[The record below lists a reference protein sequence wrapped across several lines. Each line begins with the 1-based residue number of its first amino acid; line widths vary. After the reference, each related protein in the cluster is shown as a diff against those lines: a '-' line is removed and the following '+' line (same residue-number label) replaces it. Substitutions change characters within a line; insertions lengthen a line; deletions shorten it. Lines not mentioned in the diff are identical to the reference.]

1 MQSFS
6 VMLFTA
12 RHKMF
17 LSYESV
23 EEIFKCEHSI
33 NTVRNEFPECR
44 QFKVKN
50 KTKTKT
56 KRIKGYFEP
65 TSRLKNMNT
74 KHCGK
79 RLETTKRPQ
88 SVKNY
93 LRYSTL
99 LYSLVVYDLSNP
111 PNPSPV
117 FSQLANKLAQNAWNK
132 RTFILNH
139 CLVSIM
145 NHHYHSRFL
154 N

>member
-1 MQSFS
+1 
-6 VMLFTA
+6 
-12 RHKMF
+12 
-17 LSYESV
+17 
-23 EEIFKCEHSI
+23 
-33 NTVRNEFPECR
+33 
-44 QFKVKN
+44 
-50 KTKTKT
+50 
-56 KRIKGYFEP
+56 
-65 TSRLKNMNT
+65 MNT